1 MNQPKIR
8 WRSNRGLIRGL
19 IAVSSPS
26 ECDHSHR
33 LGLLVMALSPDI
45 VGMTYVH
52 PDHYEVGREA
62 IRQYAVAVRNED
74 AAYSD
79 EDAAQALG
87 YDAVLAPLTFISIF
101 GYQAQMAFFAHANI
115 TITDEKMIQAEQGLK
130 IFRPIKAG
138 DRLYCRIRIDSLRQ
152 AFGADVLTLRSWI
165 TNQHGETVQEDYT
178 IMAGRTE
185 REEGSE
191 TGAATPA
198 VRQ

>member
-1 MNQPKIR
+1 
-8 WRSNRGLIRGL
+8 
-19 IAVSSPS
+19 
-26 ECDHSHR
+26 
-33 LGLLVMALSPDI
+33 
-45 VGMTYVH
+45 
-52 PDHYEVGREA
+52 
-62 IRQYAVAVRNED
+62 

-101 GYQAQMAFFAHANI
+101 GYKAQMAFFAHANI
-115 TITDEKMIQAEQGLK
+115 TITDEKMVQAEQGLR

-185 REEGSE
+185 REEESV
-191 TGAATPA
+191 TGASATTA
-198 VRQ
+198 